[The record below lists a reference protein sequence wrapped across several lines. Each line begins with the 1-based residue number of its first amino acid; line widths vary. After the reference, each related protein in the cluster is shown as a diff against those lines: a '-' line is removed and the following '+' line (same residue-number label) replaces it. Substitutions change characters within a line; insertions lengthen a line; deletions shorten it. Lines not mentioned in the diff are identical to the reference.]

1 MNTTEH
7 NQSNTSHNPQIKW
20 NDFLD
25 VENSDDF
32 EFKILDEGLGFH
44 HKEEA
49 KPKPTRKAQPIQRG
63 LNPSRHLRAK
73 NTEVKLPKVTTPS
86 RALSHL
92 EEVSLPKNLPGA
104 LPDKAKARPVQKTKK
119 VEARKDQAKTKIKAK
134 VKTASI
140 EARMAAFILDIA
152 VFAGV
157 LFAYVF
163 MGSFMMGVSV
173 DKFSKIIFR
182 QDYLM
187 FIGSIA
193 FFTYVLYFSLL
204 DCTQTIGKK
213 ALNIKV
219 VKAGSQE
226 RSNLI
231 VNFMRSI
238 LVVTILP
245 IVFGFQ
251 DNLSDTKVIEC
262 N

>member
-1 MNTTEH
+1 MNTTEY
-7 NQSNTSHNPQIKW
+7 NQSNTSHNSQIKW

-49 KPKPTRKAQPIQRG
+49 KPKPTRKVQPVQRG
-63 LNPSRHLRAK
+63 LNHSRNLRAK
-73 NTEVKLPKVTTPS
+73 KTEVTLPKVTTPS

-104 LPDKAKARPVQKTKK
+104 LPERVKTKAVQKTKK
-119 VEARKDQAKTKIKAK
+119 VEARKEQTKIKVK
-134 VKTASI
+134 IKTASI
-140 EARMAAFILDIA
+140 EARMAAFVLDIA
-152 VFAGV
+152 VLAGV

-163 MGSFMMGVSV
+163 MGSFMMGVSI

-187 FIGSIA
+187 FIGSIS

-219 VKAGSQE
+219 IKSGSHE
-226 RSNLI
+226 RSNLM